1 MLPIV
6 TPEEMRVID
15 AAAPEASDVRI
26 ARAGS
31 AVARRAVALLGGTY
45 GRTVNVIAGKG
56 NNGADGRVAGERL
69 QALGVKVRVFEVDG
83 CPPTLPPADLVIDA
97 AFGTGFHGVWKP
109 PDIGDAP
116 VLAVDIPSGVDA
128 LTGQVNGDV
137 LRAIATV
144 TFGAFKPGLLL
155 PPGDGFT
162 GSMQLADIGL
172 GAAAAARASAHLVQ
186 ASDVAEWLP
195 RRDPS
200 AHKWRAAV
208 RVVAGS
214 PSMSGAAALVA
225 LGAMRAGAGM
235 VHLSSPGA
243 LLEDIPIEVVQ
254 RELSAEGWSGEVL
267 DTLDRFQ
274 SLVIGPG
281 LGRTDDVA
289 TQVRLAVLG
298 APVPAVIDGDALF
311 AMAWNVQDAAA
322 LLRRRKTPTVLTP
335 HDGEYALLTGAKP
348 SADRFD
354 AARQLAK
361 DTGCVVLLK
370 GSTTIVAQPTGS
382 ALAVTTGDA
391 RLATAGTG
399 DVLAGIIGAL
409 LAAGVPAFHAA
420 AAGAW
425 LHGEA
430 ANHAAAYGMVAS
442 DIAHHLPEVWPELLA
457 DLP

>member
-15 AAAPEASDVRI
+15 AAAPETAEVLI

-31 AVARRAVALLGGTY
+31 AVARSAIALMGGSY
-45 GRTVNVIAGKG
+45 GRTVNIVAGKG

-109 PDIGDAP
+109 PDVADAQ

-128 LTGQVNGDV
+128 LTGQVDGDV
-137 LRAIATV
+137 LHAIATV
-144 TFGAFKPGLLL
+144 TFGALKPGLLL
-155 PPGDGFT
+155 PPGDDFAGAV
-162 GSMQLADIGL
+162 QLVDIGL
-172 GAAAAARASAHLVQ
+172 GAATEAHASAYLVQ
-186 ASDVAEWLP
+186 ASDIADWLP
-195 RRDPS
+195 RRDPM

-208 RVVAGS
+208 RVIAGS

-225 LGAMRAGAGM
+225 ASALRAGAGM
-235 VHLSSPGA
+235 VHLSSPGS
-243 LLEDIPIEVVQ
+243 LLDGVPTEVVQ
-254 RELSAEGWSGEVL
+254 REMSAEGWATEVL
-267 DTLDRFQ
+267 GTLDRFQ

-289 TQVRLAVLG
+289 TQTRLVVLD
-298 APVPAVIDGDALF
+298 APVPTVIDGDALF

-335 HDGEYALLTGAKP
+335 HEGEYALLTGAKP
-348 SADRFD
+348 SADRFE
-354 AARQLAK
+354 AVRRLAK

-370 GSTTIVAQPTGS
+370 GSTTIIAVPSGR
-382 ALAVTTGDA
+382 ALVVTTGDA

-420 AAGAW
+420 ATGAW

-430 ANHAAAYGMVAS
+430 ANRAPAHGMIAS
-442 DIAHHLPEVWPELLA
+442 DIADHLPELWA
-457 DLP
+457 DLL